1 MADVTNTQGDTSFC
15 QYSRRITVPHDM
27 RSIRTHSCS
36 GEEKSAF
43 PSVEEGVRD

>member
-1 MADVTNTQGDTSFC
+1 MADVTNAQGKTTCC
-15 QYSRRITVPHDM
+15 QYSQCITVPHDM